1 MERTEIRPLYDRLMA
16 NMETVIK
23 GKSEVI
29 GKVIL
34 CLLCGGHILLED
46 LPGTGKTTLIKA
58 LSKSLD
64 CRFTRVQ
71 FTPDLLPSDLT
82 GAHVYSQK
90 TGEVTFRPGPVFTN
104 LLLADE
110 INRATPRTQ
119 SSLLECMEEGQV
131 SIDGETMKLSQP
143 FFVAATQNPIEIQGT
158 FPLPEAQLDRF
169 FMRLSVGYPEEAQE
183 KEMLRA
189 FRESSPLEQIHG
201 VVTADELLQARRC
214 IREIPVSDAVLTYL
228 QHLVAA
234 TRRDE
239 AIRLGV
245 SPRGSLALLRAS
257 QAHAAVSGRESVWP
271 DDVKAVFGD
280 VLAHRIQLRGHNL
293 NQSPQAHHEALSQI
307 LALTP
312 VPTEKG

>member
-1 MERTEIRPLYDRLMA
+1 MNEVSRKILEQVNSVIIGKEAVTEKVLMA
-16 NMETVIK
+16 V
-23 GKSEVI
+23 
-29 GKVIL
+29 L
-34 CLLCGGHILLED
+34 AQGHVLLED
-46 LPGTGKTTLIKA
+46 VPGVGKTTMA
-58 LSKSLD
+58 LAFARTLGLD
-64 CRFTRVQ
+64 SRRVQ
-71 FTPDLLPSDLT
+71 FTSDTMPSDIIGFSLYNKET
-82 GAHVYSQK
+82 GRFDYKSGAVM
-90 TGEVTFRPGPVFTN
+90 TN

-169 FMRLSVGYPEEAQE
+169 FMRLSVGYPEEEQE

>member
-1 MERTEIRPLYDRLMA
+1 
-16 NMETVIK
+16 
-23 GKSEVI
+23 
-29 GKVIL
+29 
-34 CLLCGGHILLED
+34 
-46 LPGTGKTTLIKA
+46 
-58 LSKSLD
+58 
-64 CRFTRVQ
+64 
-71 FTPDLLPSDLT
+71 
-82 GAHVYSQK
+82 
-90 TGEVTFRPGPVFTN
+90 
-104 LLLADE
+104 
-110 INRATPRTQ
+110 
-119 SSLLECMEEGQV
+119 
-131 SIDGETMKLSQP
+131 MKLSQP

-169 FMRLSVGYPEEAQE
+169 FMRLSVGYPEEEQE

-201 VVTADELLQARRC
+201 VVTADELLQARLC
-214 IREIPVSDAVLTYL
+214 IREIPVSDAVLSYL